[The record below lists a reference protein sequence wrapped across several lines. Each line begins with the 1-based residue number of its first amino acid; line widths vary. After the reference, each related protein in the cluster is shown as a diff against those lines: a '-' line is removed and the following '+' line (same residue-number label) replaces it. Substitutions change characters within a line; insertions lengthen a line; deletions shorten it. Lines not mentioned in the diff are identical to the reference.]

1 MKLPNGDRAI
11 VEIDKL
17 TTYILNPFHPLGKHK
32 ARVFASALDLEPED
46 APKLEAELRR
56 AARECEA
63 VEEEGDEYGQRY
75 SVDFAME
82 HNGRQATIR
91 SGWII
96 RRAEND
102 PRLTTAFVS

>member
-17 TTYILNPFHPLGKHK
+17 KTYVLNPFHPLGKHK
-32 ARVFASALDLEPED
+32 ARVFASALGLELGG

-63 VEEEGDEYGQRY
+63 IEEEGDEYGQRY
-75 SVDFAME
+75 SVDFEME

-96 RRAEND
+96 RRPED
-102 PRLTTAFVS
+102 VPRLTTAFVL

>member
-1 MKLPNGDRAI
+1 
-11 VEIDKL
+11 
-17 TTYILNPFHPLGKHK
+17 
-32 ARVFASALDLEPED
+32 VFAFALGLELGDP
-46 APKLEAELRR
+46 PKLEAELRR

-63 VEEEGDEYGQRY
+63 IAEDGDEYGQRY

-82 HNGRQATIR
+82 HNGRRATIR
-91 SGWII
+91 RGWIT